1 MTKPLVI
8 CIIDD
13 DMVSQFVLSKIIQ
26 KNTVDKT
33 IITFSNGQDAI
44 DYLQENAKNI
54 DKIPDLIFLDN
65 IMPIVDGWEFLEQ
78 YKKIKSSI
86 DKKTAIYMVSASIDP
101 ADYNRAAAITEVTDS
116 ISKPPTTEV
125 VNEIVTLIIADN
137 SNLKK

>member
-26 KNTVDKT
+26 KNTIDKT
-33 IITFSNGQDAI
+33 IITFLDGQDAI
-44 DYLQENAKNI
+44 DFLTANAKNT

-65 IMPIVDGWEFLEQ
+65 FMPIVDGWEFLEQ

-86 DKKTAIYMVSASIDP
+86 AKKTSIYMISSSVDPSDFDKASKIV
-101 ADYNRAAAITEVTDS
+101 EVEAC
-116 ISKPPTTEV
+116 ISKPPSAEEV
-125 VNEIVTLIIADN
+125 NKIIELIA
-137 SNLKK
+137 K

>member
-26 KNTVDKT
+26 KNTIDKT
-33 IITFSNGQDAI
+33 IITFLDGQDAI
-44 DYLQENAKNI
+44 DFLTANAKNT

-65 IMPIVDGWEFLEQ
+65 FMPIVDGWEFLEQ

-86 DKKTAIYMVSASIDP
+86 AKKTSIYMVSSSIDSS
-101 ADYNRAAAITEVTDS
+101 DYNRAASIIEITDC
-116 ISKPPTTEV
+116 ISKPPSAEEV
-125 VNEIVTLIIADN
+125 NKIIELIA
-137 SNLKK
+137 K

>member
-26 KNTVDKT
+26 KNTIDKT
-33 IITFSNGQDAI
+33 IITFLDGQDAI
-44 DYLQENAKNI
+44 DFLIANAKNT

-65 IMPIVDGWEFLEQ
+65 FMPIVDGWEFLEQ

-86 DKKTAIYMVSASIDP
+86 AKKTSIYMTSSSIDP
-101 ADYNRAAAITEVTDS
+101 SDYNRAASIIEITDC
-116 ISKPPTTEV
+116 ISKPPSAEEV
-125 VNEIVTLIIADN
+125 NKIIELIA
-137 SNLKK
+137 K